1 MRTRRGRREME
12 ESRGKKI
19 RKDGGVR
26 VACEMGREEKL
37 LNDETICSL
46 KLLAHTS
53 TNSKTSS
60 MATSS
65 VTKRETA
72 ISHNTP
78 IFFSPFHSHDP
89 VSFPHLQACWIYQ
102 CESTTTQTQHSIL
115 NYTSNGRTTHTHTA
129 HSALHATYTDSLI
142 RTRSRVAA
150 CTRRALPFLVPLLAW
165 RRLYF
170 WSLRWKAAVFLLPWG
185 EERRTARFGPVLLIM
200 LMHLWLFRGCC
211 QVLRACRSLV
221 NLLQLHW
228 DAFGWP
234 NMIQTL
240 LEMCHAPNVGC
251 TEAKFT
257 IQLSVK

>member
-1 MRTRRGRREME
+1 ME

-37 LNDETICSL
+37 LNDETICSV

-72 ISHNTP
+72 ISRNTP
-78 IFFSPFHSHDP
+78 IFFLSLSLSWSRLLSAFTSMLDLPAWEHDKTNWT
-89 VSFPHLQACWIYQ
+89 HH
-102 CESTTTQTQHSIL
+102 TQLYIKCTD
-115 NYTSNGRTTHTHTA
+115 NTHAT
-129 HSALHATYTDSLI
+129 HSATHATYIDSMELTLI
-142 RTRSRVAA
+142 RTRSRVVA
-150 CTRRALPFLVPLLAW
+150 CTKRALPFLMPLLAW

-170 WSLRWKAAVFLLPWG
+170 WPLRWKAAVFLLILG
-185 EERRTARFGPVLLIM
+185 EERRTARLGHVIHIM
-200 LMHLWLFRGCC
+200 LMHLWLFWGCC
-211 QVLRACRSLV
+211 QVLRVWRSLV
-221 NLLQLHW
+221 NLLQLRW
-228 DAFGWP
+228 DAVGWP

-240 LEMCHAPNVGC
+240 LAMEMCQAPNVGC